1 LQLGMLGE
9 VGVGEHA
16 HGVAEVEFAEVVLAV
31 CGVEIVNPKGAVV
44 LSDEVGLQVVFQRLL
59 LSKGEAD
66 TMADDLIGQKEI
78 ALIHPVGRG
87 EKRETPER

>member
-1 LQLGMLGE
+1 MLGE
-9 VGVGEHA
+9 LGVGEHA

-31 CGVEIVNPKGAVV
+31 CGVEIVNPKGTVV

-59 LSKGEAD
+59 LSKGEVD
-66 TMADDLIGQKEI
+66 TMANGLIGQKKI

-87 EKRETPER
+87 EKREAPEL